1 MSMLVLMAITH
12 EGVFDCPLCAGI
24 ALLMAVS
31 TALVHGTH

>member
-1 MSMLVLMAITH
+1 
-12 EGVFDCPLCAGI
+12 VFDCPLCAGI